1 MNEIKLSGKVIS
13 PYIDKRGFFSV
24 IISTVHEHTIDDIPD
39 ATESVFRAVLPN
51 REKSKS
57 LNIQKGDKVSIVG
70 YLKQDRTISSGGNE
84 HKRVNIYI
92 KTIDVAEDKPE
103 STSSFIKKYFGKI

>member
-1 MNEIKLSGKVIS
+1 MDEIKLSGKVIS

-24 IISTVHEHTIDDIPD
+24 IISTVHEHTVDDIPD

-51 REKSKS
+51 REKSKT
-57 LNIQKGDKVSIVG
+57 IDIMKGDKVNIVG
-70 YLKQDRTISSGGNE
+70 YLKQDRSITSGGNE

-92 KTIDVAEDKPE
+92 KEIDVVKPKAE
-103 STSSFIKKYFGKI
+103 STTSFINKFFE